1 MTKSVAQLLS
11 AGHLLLLPP
20 LLLAAAAA
28 RNYCL
33 CAGRSTWRPVSAA
46 RDSHCWRR
54 SSPSVGAAPLPGAHA
69 SRRSASTTS
78 SEARGAPP
86 PPPAS
91 KAPSLGGTN
100 EPDEQ
105 TSARLS
111 RSPLLASP
119 HLSAT
124 EIGLWPR
131 AEVSPRGAFISA
143 NWPVLA
149 EGRARTERA
158 ASRPTGRP
166 TDRPSE
172 RQTTISAPMIDL
184 VSCSLSP
191 PPCFLFRAPCLAALC
206 VAWRSPGGRLA
217 GRPTRRA
224 T

>member
-86 PPPAS
+86 PPPPPPAS

-111 RSPLLASP
+111 RSPLAAPRLASP
-119 HLSAT
+119 ERDGNWIMAAGRSVAARSLYFSQLA
-124 EIGLWPR
+124 R
-131 AEVSPRGAFISA
+131 AGRGARA
-143 NWPVLA
+143 D
-149 EGRARTERA
+149 RARGQ
-158 ASRPTGRP
+158 PTDRP
-166 TDRPSE
+166 TDRPTE
-172 RQTTISAPMIDL
+172 R
-184 VSCSLSP
+184 
-191 PPCFLFRAPCLAALC
+191 AANHNLG
-206 VAWRSPGGRLA
+206 PND
-217 GRPTRRA
+217 
-224 T
+224 